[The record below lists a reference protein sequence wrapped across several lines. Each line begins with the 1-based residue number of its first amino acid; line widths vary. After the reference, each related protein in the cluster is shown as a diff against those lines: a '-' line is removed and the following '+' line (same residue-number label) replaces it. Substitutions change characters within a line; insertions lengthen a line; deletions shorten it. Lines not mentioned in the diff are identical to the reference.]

1 MELPHAMNGCLPARL
16 CKARQSGVAHHSPAS
31 LHRSA
36 HQGMHMVLEAGCVS
50 RPARHSSQ
58 VALQR
63 GQEEVERSSCGCRG
77 AATST
82 AMHLLVS
89 NTRKHVYRCRQP
101 PSSRAHLV
109 LLTERYVLPVH
120 LVHRSLP
127 GRVPT
132 LLVG

>member
-1 MELPHAMNGCLPARL
+1 MNGCLPARL

-31 LHRSA
+31 LPHSA

-58 VALQR
+58 VSLQR
-63 GQEEVERSSCGCRG
+63 GQGEVERSGCGHGCRG
-77 AATST
+77 AATTT

-89 NTRKHVYRCRQP
+89 NTRKHVVQRTQP
-101 PSSRAHLV
+101 PSSPAHLV